1 MKSIVFLGDSITD
14 CGRQRDNIKSLGTG
28 YVNEIKQVLCN
39 NSTIIN
45 KGIAGNKIADLYDR
59 LQRDCIDLKPDIVSI
74 LIGINDAWHF
84 VEQQYYDIEKE
95 MARFQKIYIDM
106 VTEIKNSGVQKIILL
121 EPVVLPQQQQYLKWR
136 IDLDKRIQIIRTIAK
151 KYQCLFVSLDG
162 VMNEAGINREYS
174 TYCQD
179 GVHPTQKGHKLI
191 AEQFIKVFC
200 NEKKN

>member
-106 VTEIKNSGVQKIILL
+106 VTEIKNSGVQK
-121 EPVVLPQQQQYLKWR
+121 
-136 IDLDKRIQIIRTIAK
+136 
-151 KYQCLFVSLDG
+151 
-162 VMNEAGINREYS
+162 
-174 TYCQD
+174 
-179 GVHPTQKGHKLI
+179 
-191 AEQFIKVFC
+191 
-200 NEKKN
+200 